1 MRRGF
6 VKSSRYS
13 PGNMDRDSLEHL
25 FVGRQAAMDEVVDR
39 IVHSVDSA
47 NKHYILLVGPRG
59 SGKTHFVA
67 VAMHRVLDALAVGD
81 ASNRAVFA
89 VLNEEEWGVA
99 SYLDFVVRIL
109 RALATR
115 TPELG
120 QAVERVYERF
130 RIDARESE
138 ELAESLLDEH
148 LAGRTLVVFCENLG
162 DLFDGLGLEGQR
174 RLRAHM
180 QENGLWT
187 VLATTPALFA
197 GVAHQSE
204 PFYGFFTVRHLE
216 ELDFETASEL
226 LVKKAVHAG
235 KRELAE
241 FLGTS
246 AGRARTRAIHHLAGG
261 NHRAYIVLFDFLD
274 RQSLDDLIT
283 PFMHMVDALTPY
295 YQDRMRQ
302 LAPAQRKIVEFLAQV
317 SSAVQVKDVA
327 AGCLMSQQTAA
338 KQIGELA
345 GLGFVRRVRLGRS
358 TFCELAEP
366 LMRICIEVK
375 DNRSEHFG
383 LFVEFLRHWF
393 SNRELESRFSQL
405 EHEHAR
411 EVDRLHLEE
420 AVRNLHADRAEPFME
435 ALDKEAEKCLANGD
449 YIGLAAVQERL
460 VRDRALAVDYHW
472 HVVSLQEAGELE
484 SAISVGLE
492 GTEKHPEDGTL
503 QFDLAHA
510 YWLAR
515 LASTRGDQE
524 QSPPPCQMQP
534 ACEHQRR
541 SRNLEDRE
549 SEALK
554 AIDRAI
560 SLEPENLG
568 HGSLRTEILLGLD
581 RYDEAFE
588 AAGNRLARES
598 GHWQSVLQQVRAL
611 AASGRNREAV
621 ARADALVELAP
632 EEPQALLAA
641 ADAHHSDDD
650 FEGALRL
657 VDAALAMEPDGLGAH
672 HLRGVVHM
680 DLGWYREASEE
691 LRYVVGQRPD
701 SVPGHCQLSSA
712 LLYLGDHEEALRVA
726 GRLIELDPGHGH
738 AYAVRGKCL
747 IELGRVGEAVA
758 AFDQTM
764 DLDDS
769 HALLLAA
776 SELVSIGH
784 TEAAG
789 RYLDRAAQMDPDH
802 PGLWEE
808 RVRLCTEVGDYEGA
822 IDSGRKLES
831 LSEDPRLARLLVVP
845 AMAARAPLYEVFAR
859 VVESGAVDIR
869 SAGEPFG
876 KALAV
881 SVESFGPKHLVR
893 GVAKALEL
901 VGDAADGGVPGSML
915 SVFLFESDGVFAGQ
929 LQEWETALGGLERA
943 LGERADCRVPMEM
956 LTAAVMYTKTG
967 DERHLLSLPL
977 EGRSLLEELLAD
989 AAPASTD
996 STD

>member
-246 AGRARTRAIHHLAGG
+246 VGRARTRAIHHLAGG

-283 PFMHMVDALTPY
+283 PFMHMIDDLTPY

-358 TFCELAEP
+358 TFCELSEP

-449 YIGLAAVQERL
+449 YIGLAAVQEKL

-472 HVVSLQEAGELE
+472 YVVSLREAGQLE

-492 GTEKHPEDGTL
+492 GAEKHPEDGTL
-503 QFDLAHA
+503 QFDLAHV
-510 YWLAR
+510 YW
-515 LASTRGDQE
+515 
-524 QSPPPCQMQP
+524 
-534 ACEHQRR
+534 
-541 SRNLEDRE
+541 LEDRE

-560 SLEPENLG
+560 SLEPEKLG

-672 HLRGVVHM
+672 HLRGLVNM
-680 DLGWYREASEE
+680 DLKRYREASEE
-691 LRYVVGQRPD
+691 LRYVVGRRPD

-726 GRLIELDPGHGH
+726 GRLIELDPGHGHGH

-789 RYLDRAAQMDPDH
+789 RYLDRAAQRDPDH

-808 RVRLCTEVGDYEGA
+808 RVRLCTDVGDYKGA

-831 LSEDPRLARLLVVP
+831 LSEDPGLARLLVVP
-845 AMAARAPLYEVFAR
+845 AMAARAPLDEVFAR
-859 VVESGAVDIR
+859 VVENGAVDIQF
-869 SAGEPFG
+869 AGGPFG

-901 VGDAADGGVPGSML
+901 VGDAADGGVLGSML

-989 AAPASTD
+989 AAPPSTD